1 MPDPAGGLSDG
12 RDVPERSSFAW
23 RAWVHTVQTPAPDK
37 VFDIIIIGGGITGAG
52 AARDAALRGLSCLL
66 LEKGDFASGVTSK
79 STRLIHGGLRYL
91 ARFEMDLV
99 AESLRERAI
108 LRQQAPYLIHP
119 MPILIP
125 IYQRDPHGRAVISV
139 GIHIYDLL
147 SHEKDIPHYF
157 TSGREKTLGFEP
169 RLNPEGLKGSALFF
183 DHQILMPERL
193 VIENLLSARESGAT
207 LLNYVRAETIE
218 ETGTGISV
226 SAKDAMNGET
236 RAFRSRV
243 LINAAGPWIDTV
255 RRSGNID
262 HSKIIYP
269 TKGIHLVLP
278 KLSEQALF
286 VASRD
291 ERMFFIIPLGGCSL
305 IGTTDTKY
313 DGDLDDVHAD
323 RSDIDYLLAESRRV
337 LPGLDITRESILYTY
352 AGIRPLAFSGNRES
366 SISRRHRVIREGR
379 TGRVITIAGGKLTT
393 YRSMAKD
400 VVDAACET
408 LGIKTRCVTDQE
420 PLAGGLPME
429 YDAYLKEAVPE
440 LSARYRI
447 RPDFV
452 RHLIGIYGS
461 RSGRLLELMSS
472 DPLFGERISPDSEDI
487 YAQVAYSVEEEDAR
501 TLSDIILRRI
511 HIGMTGSRGMRQAGR
526 IAEIAGRALSWSS
539 EEKQHRIEDFKN
551 QLLQETACLNG
562 QP

>member
-1 MPDPAGGLSDG
+1 M
-12 RDVPERSSFAW
+12 
-23 RAWVHTVQTPAPDK
+23 HTVQAPAPDK

-66 LEKGDFASGVTSK
+66 LEKGDYASGVTSK

-91 ARFEMDLV
+91 AHFEMDLV

-125 IYQRDPHGRAVISV
+125 IYRGDPHGRAVISV
-139 GIHIYDLL
+139 GIHLYDLL

-169 RLNPEGLKGSALFF
+169 QLNQKGLKGSALFF
-183 DHQILMPERL
+183 DHQIPMPERL

-218 ETGTGISV
+218 ETGNGISV
-226 SAKDAMNGET
+226 TAKGAMNGET
-236 RAFRSRV
+236 YAFLSKV
-243 LINAAGPWIDTV
+243 LINAAGPWIDSV
-255 RRSGNID
+255 RRSADID
-262 HSKIIYP
+262 RSKIIYP

-278 KLSEQALF
+278 KLSDQALF
-286 VASRD
+286 VTSRD
-291 ERMFFIIPLGGCSL
+291 ERMFFIIPLGACSL

-313 DGDLDDVHAD
+313 HGDLDDVHAD

-337 LPGLDITRESILYTY
+337 LPGLDIKRESILYTY
-352 AGIRPLAFSGNRES
+352 AGIRPLAFSGARES
-366 SISRRHRVIREGR
+366 SISRKHRVIREGR

-408 LGIKTRCVTDQE
+408 LGIKTKCMTDQK
-420 PLAGGLPME
+420 PLAGGLPIE
-429 YDAYLKEAVPE
+429 YDAYMKEAVPE
-440 LSARYRI
+440 LSARYRA
-447 RPDFV
+447 RPGLV
-452 RHLIGIYGS
+452 QHLIGIYGS
-461 RSGRLLELMSS
+461 RSERLLKLMSS
-472 DPLFGERISPDSEDI
+472 DPILGEQISPESQDI
-487 YAQVAYSVEEEDAR
+487 YAQVSYSVEEEDAR
-501 TLSDIILRRI
+501 TLSDIILRRM
-511 HIGMTGSRGMRQAGR
+511 HIGMTGSRGMSQAGK
-526 IAEIAGRALSWSS
+526 IAEIAGRTLSWSE
-539 EEKQHRIEDFKN
+539 EEKQHQIEEF
-551 QLLQETACLNG
+551 QEHLFEETACLSAR
-562 QP
+562 P